1 MIVDT
6 SALIAIL
13 RREPDA
19 PELTAKLTSGVP
31 VRLSAGTLLE
41 ARIVAWRD
49 GEQTELHEF
58 LDEIAAQVV
67 PVDQTQVDAAFEGF
81 LRYGKGRNPAALN
94 LGDLFAYALAK
105 TRDESLLFKGNDF
118 TRTDLRFA

>member
-13 RREPDA
+13 RGEPDA

-41 ARIVAWRD
+41 ARIIAWRD
-49 GEQTELHEF
+49 GEQIELREF
-58 LDEIAAQVV
+58 LDEIGANRSGRPSA
-67 PVDQTQVDAAFEGF
+67 GR
-81 LRYGKGRNPAALN
+81 RYL
-94 LGDLFAYALAK
+94 
-105 TRDESLLFKGNDF
+105 
-118 TRTDLRFA
+118 